1 MNFKIDTKEK
11 FVVITPEMLHFNDIM
26 AEFLHNHCE
35 TILGSKIKNIV
46 LNMELV
52 KNIDS
57 STAVLLAKLQQ
68 NSYELGASFVLCH
81 VGEKINEVFKQE
93 DLFDFINQTPT
104 ESEAWDM
111 VQMEEIERE
120 LLGGDE

>member
-11 FVVITPEMLHFNDIM
+11 FVVITPEMFHFNDIM

-68 NSYELGASFVLCH
+68 NSYELGASFVLCR
-81 VGEKINEVFKQE
+81 VGERINEVFKQE

-120 LLGGDE
+120 LLDGGE

>member
-11 FVVITPEMLHFNDIM
+11 FVVITPETPDFNDKM
-26 AEFLHNHCE
+26 AEILQNHAE
-35 TILGSKIKNIV
+35 TILRGKIRNIV

-52 KNIDS
+52 EKIDS

-68 NSYELGASFVLCH
+68 NSYELGASFVFCH
-81 VGEKINEVFKQE
+81 VGERVNEVFKQE
-93 DLFDFINQTPT
+93 DIFDFINQTPT

-120 LLGGDE
+120 LLDGGE